1 MNGRTGSTDDA
12 AVVLEMAAGSEAALE
27 TLYDRYATSIFAA
40 AYRLTSDRGTAE
52 EVVQETF
59 LALWNRAETFD
70 PTAGSLAAWLHAIA
84 RNRTIDRLRAA
95 GRRPS
100 LVALSSAAGP
110 EEDATQALERL
121 VSDGSIVGGATP
133 GPSPEQA
140 YEAVGLQEAIS
151 LALSTMPEAE
161 RTVIQMAYQ
170 EELSQS
176 EIAARL
182 GWPLGTVKTRTRR
195 ALLRL
200 REGLGAEFGPGAE
213 LAVMPVP
220 VGEDR

>member
-1 MNGRTGSTDDA
+1 MPRSSSRWRRDPRRPSRLSTTDTRRRSSPPRTGSHPI
-12 AVVLEMAAGSEAALE
+12 AGPPRRSC
-27 TLYDRYATSIFAA
+27 RRRSWP
-40 AYRLTSDRGTAE
+40 SGTEPRHSTRQPARSPPGS
-52 EVVQETF
+52 T
-59 LALWNRAETFD
+59 R
-70 PTAGSLAAWLHAIA
+70 SLATG
-84 RNRTIDRLRAA
+84 RSTGSGLRVA
-95 GRRPS
+95 GRRWSPCRRRRDR
-100 LVALSSAAGP
+100 
-110 EEDATQALERL
+110 EEDDTQALERL
-121 VSDGSIVGGATP
+121 VSDGSIVGGAAP